1 MPIPSDYRPLN
12 PWGRSMP
19 KPKRKATD
27 AELYQ
32 VFVKKTKDG
41 AIIPFGPAMIQ
52 ECAEAFLVA
61 INGQLALGKEKLISE
76 PHLRK
81 VAGPTK
87 ISEAERQKFLNSKEQ
102 ETIIPLSS
110 IL

>member
-1 MPIPSDYRPLN
+1 MPTPSDFRPLN
-12 PWGRSMP
+12 PWGRPMP

-32 VFVKKTKDG
+32 VFVKRNRDG
-41 AIIPFGPAMIQ
+41 AIIPFGPAVMQ
-52 ECAEAFLVA
+52 EVAEELLVA
-61 INGQLALGKEKLISE
+61 INGQLALGNEKLISE
-76 PHLRK
+76 PHLCK
-81 VAGPTK
+81 VAGPAK
-87 ISEAERQKFLNSKEQ
+87 VSEAERQKFLNSQ